1 MKQGKK
7 LRKMVLIQNYATDK
21 LNKIKKIIGFIKDIS
36 DYFFPDFVLQKSI
49 D

>member
-7 LRKMVLIQNYATDK
+7 LRKMVIQNYATDK